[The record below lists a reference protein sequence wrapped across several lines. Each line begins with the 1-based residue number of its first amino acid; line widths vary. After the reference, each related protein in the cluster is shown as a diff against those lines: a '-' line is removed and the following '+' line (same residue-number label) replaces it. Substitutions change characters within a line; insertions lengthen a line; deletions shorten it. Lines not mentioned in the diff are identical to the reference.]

1 MHLFLHKRLIVVKM
15 HGSLWCLPFCIL
27 LCTCLIIKH
36 SITDELRYRAPCSK
50 TDILCAQN
58 ATHNTENTDRGQI
71 CQVTAESS
79 K

>member
-1 MHLFLHKRLIVVKM
+1 MHLFLHKRSITIKM
-15 HGSLWCLPFCIL
+15 HGSLWCLPFFIL

-36 SITDELRYRAPCSK
+36 SITAELHYRVACSK
-50 TDILCAQN
+50 TDILSAQN

-71 CQVTAESS
+71 FQVTAESS